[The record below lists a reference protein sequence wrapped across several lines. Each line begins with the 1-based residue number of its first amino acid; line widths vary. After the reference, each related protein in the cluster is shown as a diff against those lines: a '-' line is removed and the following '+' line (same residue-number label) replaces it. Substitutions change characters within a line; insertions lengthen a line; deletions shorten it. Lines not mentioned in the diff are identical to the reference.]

1 MYSYTEINWIK
12 YRGELALVSIVRVAY
27 ERAERNPINS
37 AINIILFSE
46 KLKFDN

>member
-1 MYSYTEINWIK
+1 VQRILTPCSGAILT
-12 YRGELALVSIVRVAY
+12 VAY